1 MLIQKIILEGSFLNI
16 TLIIGWVIAFG
27 LILFGI
33 FNGGQLPWFIDIP
46 SLAITVGG
54 TFGVLIAVSP
64 MSLLKSLPKLFKYAL
79 FPPKFKAEDY
89 ISQIVEFAN
98 TARSKGLLAL
108 EDSANKCEDPFL
120 KQSLMLIVDAND
132 SAKVREMLEGSLAFM
147 EERHEAAAGFFGKG
161 ASLAPAFGMLGT
173 LVGLVIMLQNLDGGD
188 LGPAMAVALIT
199 TFYGSLF
206 ANVIFTPLQAS
217 LNNAHADEVLC
228 MQIVIEGV
236 MAIAEGSNPR
246 MIKEKLEFML
256 PKSAKAAEEKK

>member
-1 MLIQKIILEGSFLNI
+1 M
-16 TLIIGWVIAFG
+16 IIGWVVSIG
-27 LILFGI
+27 LVLYGI
-33 FNGGQLPWFIDIP
+33 FSGGQIAWFIDIP
-46 SLAITVGG
+46 SLMITVGG
-54 TFGVLIAVSP
+54 TFGVLIAISP
-64 MSLLKSLPKLFKYAL
+64 LSLLKSVPALFKYAL

-132 SAKVREMLEGSLAFM
+132 SAKVREMLEGSLSFM
-147 EERHEAAAGFFGKG
+147 EERHEAGQAFFGKG

-188 LGPAMAVALIT
+188 LGPAMATALIT
-199 TFYGSLF
+199 TFYGSFF
-206 ANVIFTPLQAS
+206 ANIVFTPLERALQ
-217 LNNAHADEVLC
+217 NAHASEVLC
-228 MQIVIEGV
+228 MQIIIEGV

-246 MIKEKLEFML
+246 MIREKLEFML

>member
-1 MLIQKIILEGSFLNI
+1 MNI
-16 TLIIGWVIAFG
+16 TLLIGWVVSFG
-27 LILFGI
+27 LILYGI
-33 FNGGQLPWFIDIP
+33 FNGGQIGWFIDIP

-54 TFGVLIAVSP
+54 TFGVLIALSP
-64 MSLLKSLPKLFKYAL
+64 MSLLKTVPKLFKIAL
-79 FPPKFKAEDY
+79 LPPKYDAQKY
-89 ISQIVEFAN
+89 IAQIVEFAN

-108 EDSANKCEDPFL
+108 EDSANKCDDPFM

-132 SAKVREMLEGSLAFM
+132 SAKVREMLEGSLMFM
-147 EERHEAAAGFFGKG
+147 EERHESARGFFEKG

-206 ANVIFTPLQAS
+206 ANVIFTPLATA
-217 LNNAHADEVLC
+217 LKNAHDDEALC

-236 MAIAEGSNPR
+236 MAIAAGSNPR
-246 MIKEKLEFML
+246 MIKEKLDFML
-256 PKSAKAAEEKK
+256 PKSSNKEEAAK